1 MAHIH
6 EKIDFTASVYI
17 VQDGKILLHKH
28 KKLGIWL
35 QPGGHIELDED
46 PTEAAKREALEET
59 GFVVELVGNIGIPVP
74 HRGRSRDLLLPMFL
88 NRHNYDATHE
98 HIDFSYFA
106 RVVSGVLT
114 PEDGVE
120 MRWFTRDEIEKNEI
134 NLFEDTRSYCLA
146 ALDYFAS
153 NA

>member
-17 VQDGKILLHKH
+17 VQDAKILLHKH

-35 QPGGHIELDED
+35 QPGGHVELDEG
-46 PTEAAKREALEET
+46 PTEAAIREAKEET
-59 GFVVELVGNIGIPVP
+59 GFDVELVGQHSPKTEP
-74 HRGRSRDLLLPMFL
+74 LGRSNSLLLPMFL

-106 RVVSGVLT
+106 RVVGGTLT

-120 MRWFTRDEIEKNEI
+120 MLWFSREQIEKGEVE
-134 NLFEDTRSYCLA
+134 LLPDTRAYALA
-146 ALDYFAS
+146 ALDYFAQHS
-153 NA
+153 